1 MYITYSELIK
11 TLILDPIEFAN
22 GESWVFKIEILRHS
36 QKGYFAQLWRQDSY
50 DIKPTFAIKPDW
62 IASETLFVQENY
74 RLEMSHKPH
83 YFVDV
88 ESCLSAILTELTKE
102 FDLSE

>member
-1 MYITYSELIK
+1 MMSYSELIK
-11 TLILDPIEFAN
+11 TLITNPIEI
-22 GESWVFKIEILRHS
+22 GDELWVFKIEIFNS

-88 ESCLSAILTELTKE
+88 ESCLSAILTELTKQ
-102 FDLSE
+102 FDLSQ

>member
-1 MYITYSELIK
+1 MIPYTEVVKIIQ
-11 TLILDPIEFAN
+11 LDPIPMADDEEWLFR
-22 GESWVFKIEILRHS
+22 IEILRHS

-74 RLEMSHKPH
+74 RLEMSYKPH

-88 ESCLSAILTELTKE
+88 ESCLSAILTELAKQ

>member
-1 MYITYSELIK
+1 MNYSELIK
-11 TLILDPIEFAN
+11 TLITDPIEVAD
-22 GESWVFKIEILRHS
+22 ELWVFKIEIFKN
-36 QKGYFAQLWRQDSY
+36 QKGYFATLWRLDSY

-88 ESCLSAILTELTKE
+88 ESCLSAILTKLTKE
-102 FDLSE
+102 FDLSQ